1 MNRKMTGW
9 LTGIVLLTH
18 GQLHAAA
25 LNGGD
30 LDCLI
35 EPHEVVNL
43 SSPVEGVLEKVFVE
57 RGAYVK
63 KGQVVAQLESNLEQ
77 ATVVL
82 ARARADVDA
91 AIRSAEARLEF
102 STIKVSRS
110 EKLFERQLISAADL
124 DEAQTERRLAEMAL
138 LGAKDNRRLAALEL
152 DRANVALSRHSIRS
166 PISGVVVDRFLSP
179 GEYTS
184 GQFKNDSPILKL
196 AQIDPL
202 RVEVFAPISM
212 RDKVFV
218 GMLAKVMLEAPIN
231 ASYDLRVSVMDRVVD
246 SASSTFRVRLNLP
259 NAKQRIPPG
268 LKCKVRFSSTDKT
281 NGQMPLT

>member
-1 MNRKMTGW
+1 MIRKMASW
-9 LTGIVLLTH
+9 LAAVVLLTH
-18 GQLHAAA
+18 GGAHAARS
-25 LNGGD
+25 NGDD

-82 ARARADVDA
+82 ARARVDVEA
-91 AIRSAEARLEF
+91 AIKSAEARLEF
-102 STIKVSRS
+102 STIKLTRS

-138 LGAKDNRRLAALEL
+138 LGARDNRRLAALEL
-152 DRANVALSRHSIRS
+152 DRANVALSRHTIRS
-166 PISGVVVDRFLSP
+166 PISGVVVERFLSP

-202 RVEVFAPISM
+202 RVEVFAPVSM
-212 RDKVFV
+212 RDKIFV
-218 GMLAKVMLEAPIN
+218 GMPAKLKLEAPAN
-231 ASYDLRVSVMDRVVD
+231 SSHDVRVSIVDRVVD
-246 SASSTFRVRLNLP
+246 SASSTFRVRLALP
-259 NAKQRIPPG
+259 NANHRIPPG
-268 LKCKVRFSSTDKT
+268 LKCKIKFLPSEKSSAQ
-281 NGQMPLT
+281 N

>member
-1 MNRKMTGW
+1 MIRKMAIS
-9 LTGIVLLTH
+9 LAGIVMLTH
-18 GQLHAAA
+18 GELYPATI
-25 LNGGD
+25 NGD
-30 LDCLI
+30 ELDCLI

-91 AIRSAEARLEF
+91 AIKSSAARLEF
-102 STIKVSRS
+102 STIKVGRS
-110 EKLFERQLISAADL
+110 EKLFEKQLISAADL
-124 DEAQTERRLAEMAL
+124 DEARTEKRLAEMAL
-138 LGAKDNRRLAALEL
+138 LSAIDNKRLAALEL
-152 DRANVALSRHSIRS
+152 ERANVALSRHTIRS
-166 PISGVVVDRFLSP
+166 PISGVVVERFLSP

-202 RVEVFAPISM
+202 RVEVFAPVVM
-212 RDKVFV
+212 RGKILV
-218 GMLAKVMLEAPIN
+218 GTPAKLMLEAPV
-231 ASYDLRVSVMDRVVD
+231 SSSHDLRVSIVDRVVD
-246 SASSTFRVRLNLP
+246 SASGTFRVRLSLP
-259 NAKQRIPPG
+259 NPNHRIPAG
-268 LKCKVRFSSTDKT
+268 LKCKIKFIPSEKALAQ
-281 NGQMPLT
+281 N